1 MSVQHRQTSI
11 RALHEPDGL
20 TQVQL
25 AVAELGQ
32 VVEENNTNNQLA
44 IAELAEAMLGGDT
57 GG

>member
-1 MSVQHRQTSI
+1 MSVQHRVTSI
-11 RALHEPDGL
+11 KALHGLDEL

-32 VVEENNTNNQLA
+32 LVEDNMTETQLA
-44 IAELAEAMLGGDT
+44 VAELAEAALGGDS